1 MTASKEFKLVRKTD
15 NVITDEGSARKIRK
29 LRKADPDKYFIG
41 RSFAKNVGDKWQ
53 TDNKSKPERRDDVPV
68 CRYFDGT
75 DETKIGET

>member
-41 RSFAKNVGDKWQ
+41 RSFAKNVGDKW
-53 TDNKSKPERRDDVPV
+53 
-68 CRYFDGT
+68 
-75 DETKIGET
+75 